1 MRHFIPLTPCRIRG
15 RRPSQSLYGSS
26 SHPVKPGAPSTVR
39 RPRWVPP
46 PGPRRPTDCIQSQ
59 LMPKNKGVVS
69 SRQVATT
76 LLQVLGLPLS
86 QLDGR
91 RNEVTPSLPLLF
103 SVISSLK
110 LNRLVDMGRS
120 RRPRERNGLRS
131 GSYLALSL
139 ETKSGFCT
147 NLESCGS
154 RGIAYLNLHYHN
166 QYPRKI

>member
-1 MRHFIPLTPCRIRG
+1 MAPLVILSNQAHRQLFEDRG
-15 RRPSQSLYGSS
+15 GFLPQDLDVSLIAYNLS
-26 SHPVKPGAPSTVR
+26 
-39 RPRWVPP
+39 
-46 PGPRRPTDCIQSQ
+46 

-86 QLDGR
+86 QLDGCH
-91 RNEVTPSLPLLF
+91 NEVTPSLPLLF